1 MDNNV
6 IDSIIENIFHIYPLV
21 YKKLLKV
28 DFEIVEGSLSYLH
41 FLIIRML
48 ARTGAL
54 PISEIGRRLMIPRPQ
69 MTHLIDQL
77 IDLDMVIRLP
87 NIKDRRIINIEL
99 TGNGKATLR
108 KCVELVRA
116 NIKSKLEH
124 IDDAELSELSQL
136 LARLN
141 EITSKLK

>member
-6 IDSIIENIFHIYPLV
+6 IDSIIEDIFQVYPLI

-28 DFEIVEGSLSYLH
+28 DFADVEGSLSYLH

-54 PISEIGRRLMIPRPQ
+54 PISEIGRRLVIPRPQ

-77 IDLDMVIRLP
+77 IDLDMVVRLP
-87 NIKDRRIINIEL
+87 NTKDRRIINIEL

-108 KCVELVRA
+108 KCVELLRA
-116 NIKSKLEH
+116 N
-124 IDDAELSELSQL
+124 
-136 LARLN
+136 
-141 EITSKLK
+141 ITSKLKSLDDGELLELSILLRRLNEVTSKLT

>member
-6 IDSIIENIFHIYPLV
+6 IDSIIEDIFHVYPLI

-28 DFEIVEGSLSYLH
+28 DFEDVEGGLSYLH

-54 PISEIGRRLMIPRPQ
+54 PISEIGRRLVIPRPQ

-77 IDLDMVIRLP
+77 IDWIW
-87 NIKDRRIINIEL
+87 
-99 TGNGKATLR
+99 
-108 KCVELVRA
+108 
-116 NIKSKLEH
+116 S
-124 IDDAELSELSQL
+124 
-136 LARLN
+136 
-141 EITSKLK
+141 